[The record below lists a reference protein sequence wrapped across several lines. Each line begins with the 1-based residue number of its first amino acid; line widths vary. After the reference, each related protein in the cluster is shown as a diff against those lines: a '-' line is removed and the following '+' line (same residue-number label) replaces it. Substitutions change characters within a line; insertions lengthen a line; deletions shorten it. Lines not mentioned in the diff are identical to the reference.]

1 MKCTICGKPIV
12 LIPSAKARAAADV
25 SGKSA
30 AYHRKLF
37 RQHAE
42 CIIEKR
48 ERETL
53 ELMRRING
61 SQGELFNE
69 DKT

>member
-1 MKCTICGKPIV
+1 MKCTICEKSIV
-12 LIPSAKARAAADV
+12 LVPSAKARAAADV

-30 AYHRKLF
+30 AYYRNLF

-42 CIIEKR
+42 CVIEKR

-53 ELMRRING
+53 ELLRKITTNG
-61 SQGELFNE
+61 S
-69 DKT
+69 K

>member
-30 AYHRKLF
+30 
-37 RQHAE
+37 
-42 CIIEKR
+42 
-48 ERETL
+48 
-53 ELMRRING
+53 
-61 SQGELFNE
+61 GELFNE

>member
-12 LIPSAKARAAADV
+12 LVPSAEARAAADV

-30 AYHRKLF
+30 AYYRNLF
-37 RQHAE
+37 RRHAE
-42 CIIEKR
+42 CIVEKR

-53 ELMRRING
+53 ELLR
-61 SQGELFNE
+61 QG
-69 DKT
+69 KPSPRTGV

>member
-1 MKCTICGKPIV
+1 MKCTICGESIV
-12 LIPSAKARAAADV
+12 LVPSAKARAAADV

-30 AYHRKLF
+30 AYYRNLF

-42 CIIEKR
+42 CVIEKR

-53 ELMRRING
+53 ELLRKMPTNG
-61 SQGELFNE
+61 S
-69 DKT
+69 K